1 MAAIDLRQV
10 DATCSR
16 HMVTDSNEVKDFLET
31 NWARLS
37 PTFRRAHN
45 QLREARG
52 LPPLAEPAVDLW
64 VPPPPSEVRKLDP
77 AGPEFNVAAR
87 EFLGSSVPAGNS
99 EGACGCTDSASDE
112 EFFAWLAI
120 HAHDCTAA
128 EMAKVLAD
136 VKRRYRRFRLLRAET
151 WHAWIRAVVR
161 SHKVKWHGILAA
173 RDHLGAPARSS
184 WRVIADAPDV
194 PAAPKL
200 DRERTLRI
208 FADNIRVAEESNS
221 HRAAEFLRRQ
231 LRRFERSQAD

>member
-99 EGACGCTDSASDE
+99 ESARGYTDSNE
-112 EFFAWLAI
+112 
-120 HAHDCTAA
+120 
-128 EMAKVLAD
+128 AD
-136 VKRRYRRFRLLRAET
+136 
-151 WHAWIRAVVR
+151 
-161 SHKVKWHGILAA
+161 
-173 RDHLGAPARSS
+173 D
-184 WRVIADAPDV
+184 
-194 PAAPKL
+194 
-200 DRERTLRI
+200 
-208 FADNIRVAEESNS
+208 
-221 HRAAEFLRRQ
+221 AEFLLWAKANAGPNDHALMAQALESACERCRQWQEVRWSAPATERVGTEVLETAIAKCVATYLVTRIPETRRTEKEAVYWATEAFGVSA
-231 LRRFERSQAD
+231 RAVRYAVRKRSETFHQTLFRLIRLQSSLLDTG